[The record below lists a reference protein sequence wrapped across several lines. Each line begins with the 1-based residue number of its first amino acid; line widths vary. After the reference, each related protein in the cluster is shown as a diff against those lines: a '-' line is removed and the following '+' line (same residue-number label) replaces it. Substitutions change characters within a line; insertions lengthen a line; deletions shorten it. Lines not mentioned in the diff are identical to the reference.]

1 MDAVKSVVHWVA
13 SIEYSQQ
20 WESMEKIKTIDEH
33 GSKMDF
39 QNEKLK
45 KLYVNYSNAFDAVGI
60 HAAQNARMQFS
71 RVSKDPRR
79 AGSSQIRNPDLWHRI
94 LEHITRVKK
103 DKRRFLA
110 WSDEEDISIPPD
122 RGNMYHLSRVSE
134 TNTIPLIWRRLMKN
148 EPW

>member
-1 MDAVKSVVHWVA
+1 
-13 SIEYSQQ
+13 
-20 WESMEKIKTIDEH
+20 MEKIKTIDEH

-79 AGSSQIRNPDLWHRI
+79 AGSTQIRNPDLWHRI

-110 WSDEEDISIPPD
+110 
-122 RGNMYHLSRVSE
+122 
-134 TNTIPLIWRRLMKN
+134 
-148 EPW
+148 